1 MLKCQE
7 LAGGRGEIST
17 RWFSN
22 LSAFLISVSQY
33 HHLIKNKPPVVGGRA
48 EVLFFAMSCAAHG
61 RWGQH
66 PEVILV

>member
-33 HHLIKNKPPVVGGRA
+33 HHKNKPPVVGGRA
-48 EVLFFAMSCAAHG
+48 EVLFFAMSFTARG
-61 RWGQH
+61 
-66 PEVILV
+66 